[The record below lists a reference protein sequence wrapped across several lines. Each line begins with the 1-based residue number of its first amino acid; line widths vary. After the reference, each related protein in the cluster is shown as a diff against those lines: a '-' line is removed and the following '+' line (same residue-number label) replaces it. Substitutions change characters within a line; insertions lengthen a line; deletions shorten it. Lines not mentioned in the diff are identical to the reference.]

1 MKTAFLKLKFRLRIP
16 WRMPLRCPFH
26 KRKTKKLKKMII
38 SRLIVVNSVEMSKI
52 ISKNVGYDPLGFK
65 GPRIQ
70 GFE

>member
-1 MKTAFLKLKFRLRIP
+1 
-16 WRMPLRCPFH
+16 
-26 KRKTKKLKKMII
+26 MII